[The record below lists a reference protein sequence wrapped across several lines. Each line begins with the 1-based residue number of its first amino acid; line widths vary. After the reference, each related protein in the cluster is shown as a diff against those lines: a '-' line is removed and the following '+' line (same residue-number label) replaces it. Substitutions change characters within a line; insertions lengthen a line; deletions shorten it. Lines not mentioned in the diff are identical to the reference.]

1 MTPRP
6 LRCFELA
13 KMMANVGRDLSGQ
26 HPHDV
31 LVLAGFLAT
40 NAIRCWAPEDR
51 IGIAAEWTDHVL
63 STVRESLD

>member
-1 MTPRP
+1 MTPQP
-6 LRCFELA
+6 LRCHQLA
-13 KMMANVGRDLSGQ
+13 AMMAEIGHDLTNR

-40 NAIRCWAPEDR
+40 NAIRCWGKEDR
-51 IGIAAEWTDHVL
+51 VGIAAEWCDHVL

>member
-1 MTPRP
+1 MTPHP
-6 LRCFELA
+6 LQSFQLA
-13 KMMANVGRDLSGQ
+13 EMMASVGRVLTNR

-40 NAIRCWAPEDR
+40 NAIRCWGKEDR
-51 IGIAAEWTDHVL
+51 IPIAAEWTDHVL

>member
-1 MTPRP
+1 MTPQP
-6 LRCFELA
+6 LKSFQLA
-13 KMMANVGRDLSGQ
+13 NLMAEIGHDLTNR

-40 NAIRCWAPEDR
+40 NAIRCWGKEDR
-51 IGIAAEWTDHVL
+51 ISIAAEWTDHVL